1 MRQVK
6 TKISEGGRVVI
17 PAEYRKQ
24 LGLEVGDEVIVRLV
38 DGEIRIFTLAQ
49 AIQRAQA
56 WVRSFTPE
64 GKSLVDELIAE
75 RRQESQCE

>member
-1 MRQVK
+1 M
-6 TKISEGGRVVI
+6 I

-64 GKSLVDELIAE
+64 GRKLVDELIAE
-75 RRQESQCE
+75 RRQESQRE